1 MKILNV
7 SQAQDTEAWLD
18 ARIGKITGTKAGT
31 LALEHYA
38 QKDVAKLEAMAD
50 KAKTE
55 EKAKEYREKA
65 RQAKRDNERL
75 KVNLDFW
82 QFLADMIAEQP
93 DGEPPMERGHRLEN
107 TNIMMACDKFDI
119 SPDVVE
125 FDTGM
130 WVSSTDDRI
139 AVSPDAHAKPQKHID
154 IDGLEHNPT
163 FAFEA
168 KSLGTKYHLQT
179 VVPFRVYQMLN
190 YSETPDSQRNELQ
203 SLSLKLFPE
212 ILETRREFDFIP
224 EQYQSQVLQYFVVNP
239 DLQTVYFTMLDDR
252 VYGSLQHEVFA
263 VERQSVASEI
273 EAQETKELQTL
284 ALIDELQKLGGVDW

>member
-7 SQAQDTEAWLD
+7 SQAQDTQAWLD

-31 LALEHYA
+31 LALEHYT

-55 EKAKEYREKA
+55 EKAKEYRSKA
-65 RQAKRDNERL
+65 EQAKRDNERL

-107 TNIMMACDKFDI
+107 TNIMMACEKFDI

-130 WVSSTDDRI
+130 WVSDVDDRI
-139 AVSPDAHAKPQKHID
+139 AVSPDAHAKPINGL
-154 IDGLEHNPT
+154 GLEHNPT

-179 VVPFRVYQMLN
+179 VVPFRVFMMLN
-190 YSETPDSQRNELQ
+190 YSETPNSQRDELQ
-203 SLSLKLFPE
+203 SLALKLFPE
-212 ILETRREFDFIP
+212 ILESRREFDFIP
-224 EQYQSQVLQYFVVNP
+224 EQYQAQVLQYFVVNP
-239 DLQTVYFTMLDDR
+239 DLKTVYFTMFDDR
-252 VYGSLQHEVFA
+252 IYGSLQHEVFE
-263 VERQSVASEI
+263 VDRRSVASEI

>member
-55 EKAKEYREKA
+55 EKAEEYREKA

-107 TNIMMACDKFDI
+107 TNIMMACEKFDI

-130 WVSSTDDRI
+130 WVSDVDDRI
-139 AVSPDAHAKPQKHID
+139 AVSPDAHAKPRIFN
-154 IDGLEHNPT
+154 GLEHNPT

-190 YSETPDSQRNELQ
+190 YSGTPNSQRNELQ

-239 DLQTVYFTMLDDR
+239 DLHTVYYTMLDDR
-252 VYGSLQHEVFA
+252 VYGNLQHEVFA

-284 ALIDELQKLGGVDW
+284 ALIDGLQKLGGVDW

>member
-55 EKAKEYREKA
+55 EKAEEYREKA

-107 TNIMMACDKFDI
+107 TNIMMACEKFDI

-130 WVSSTDDRI
+130 WVSDVDDRI
-139 AVSPDAHAKPQKHID
+139 AVSPDAHAKPRIFN
-154 IDGLEHNPT
+154 GLEHNPT

-190 YSETPDSQRNELQ
+190 YSETPNSQRNELQ
-203 SLSLKLFPE
+203 SLALKLFPE

-224 EQYQSQVLQYFVVNP
+224 EQYQSQVLQYFIVNP
-239 DLQTVYFTMLDDR
+239 DLHTVYFTMLDDR

-263 VERQSVASEI
+263 VDRQSVASEI

>member
-55 EKAKEYREKA
+55 EKAEEYRAKA
-65 RQAKRDNERL
+65 EQAKRDNERL

-107 TNIMMACDKFDI
+107 TNIMMACEKFDI

-130 WVSSTDDRI
+130 WVSDVDDRI
-139 AVSPDAHAKPQKHID
+139 AVSPDAHAKPRIFN
-154 IDGLEHNPT
+154 GLEHNPT

-190 YSETPDSQRNELQ
+190 YPETPDSQRNELQ
-203 SLSLKLFPE
+203 SLALKLFPE
-212 ILETRREFDFIP
+212 ILGTRREFDFIP
-224 EQYQSQVLQYFVVNP
+224 EQYQSQVLQYFIVNP
-239 DLQTVYFTMLDDR
+239 DLHTVYFTMLDDR

-263 VERQSVASEI
+263 VDRQSVASEI

>member
-55 EKAKEYREKA
+55 EKAEEYRAKA
-65 RQAKRDNERL
+65 EQAKRDNERL

-107 TNIMMACDKFDI
+107 TNIMMACEKFDI

-130 WVSSTDDRI
+130 WVSDVDDRI
-139 AVSPDAHAKPQKHID
+139 AVSPDAHAKPRIFN
-154 IDGLEHNPT
+154 GLEHNPT

-203 SLSLKLFPE
+203 SLALKLFPE
-212 ILETRREFDFIP
+212 ILGTRREFDFIP
-224 EQYQSQVLQYFVVNP
+224 EQYQSQVLQYFIVNP
-239 DLQTVYFTMLDDR
+239 DLHTVYFTMLDDR

-263 VERQSVASEI
+263 VDRQSVASEI

>member
-107 TNIMMACDKFDI
+107 TNIMMACEKFDI

-130 WVSSTDDRI
+130 WVSDVDDRI
-139 AVSPDAHAKPQKHID
+139 AVSPDAHAKPRIFN
-154 IDGLEHNPT
+154 GLEHNPT

-239 DLQTVYFTMLDDR
+239 DLHTVYFTMLDDR

-284 ALIDELQKLGGVDW
+284 ALIDGLQKLGGVDW

>member
-7 SQAQDTEAWLD
+7 SQAQDTQAWLD

-38 QKDVAKLEAMAD
+38 QKDVSKLEAMAD

-55 EKAKEYREKA
+55 EKAEEYRVKA
-65 RQAKRDNERL
+65 EQAKRDNERL

-107 TNIMMACDKFDI
+107 TNIMMACEKLDI
-119 SPDVVE
+119 STDVVE

-130 WVSSTDDRI
+130 WVSDVDDRI
-139 AVSPDAHAKPQKHID
+139 AVSPDAYTKPQID
-154 IDGLEHNPT
+154 INGLVHNPEI
-163 FAFEA
+163 AFEA

-179 VVPFRVYQMLN
+179 VIPFRVFQILN
-190 YSETPDSQRNELQ
+190 DSKTSDDQRAELYSLA
-203 SLSLKLFPE
+203 LKLFPE
-212 ILETRREFDFIP
+212 ILEPRREFDFIP
-224 EQYQSQVLQYFVVNP
+224 EQYQAQVLQYFVVNP
-239 DLQTVYFTMLDDR
+239 DLQTVFFTMFDDR
-252 VYGSLQHEVFA
+252 VYGSLQHEVIA
-263 VERQSVASEI
+263 VERRSVASEI

-284 ALIDELQKLGGVDW
+284 TLIDELQKLGGVDW

>member
-31 LALEHYA
+31 LALEHYT

-55 EKAKEYREKA
+55 EKAEEYREKA

-93 DGEPPMERGHRLEN
+93 GGEPPMERGHRLEN
-107 TNIMMACDKFDI
+107 TNIMMACEKFDI

-130 WVSSTDDRI
+130 WVSDVDDRI
-139 AVSPDAHAKPQKHID
+139 AVSPDAHAKPRIFN
-154 IDGLEHNPT
+154 GLEHNPT

-203 SLSLKLFPE
+203 SLALKLFPE
-212 ILETRREFDFIP
+212 ILGTRREFDFIP
-224 EQYQSQVLQYFVVNP
+224 EQYQSQVLQYFIVNP
-239 DLQTVYFTMLDDR
+239 DLHTVYFTMLDDR

-263 VERQSVASEI
+263 VDRQSVASEI

>member
-55 EKAKEYREKA
+55 EKAEEYREKA

-107 TNIMMACDKFDI
+107 TNIMMACEKFDI

-130 WVSSTDDRI
+130 WVSDVDDRI
-139 AVSPDAHAKPQKHID
+139 AVSPDAHAKPRIFN
-154 IDGLEHNPT
+154 GLEHNPT

-190 YSETPDSQRNELQ
+190 YSETPNSQRNELQ
-203 SLSLKLFPE
+203 SLALKLFPE

-239 DLQTVYFTMLDDR
+239 DLHTVYFTMLDDR

-273 EAQETKELQTL
+273 EAQKTKELQTL
-284 ALIDELQKLGGVDW
+284 ALIDGLQKLGDVDW

>member
-55 EKAKEYREKA
+55 EKAEEYREKA

-107 TNIMMACDKFDI
+107 TNIMMACEKFDI

-130 WVSSTDDRI
+130 WVSDVDDRI
-139 AVSPDAHAKPQKHID
+139 AVSPDAHAKPRIFN
-154 IDGLEHNPT
+154 GLEHNPT

-190 YSETPDSQRNELQ
+190 YSETPNSQRNELQ
-203 SLSLKLFPE
+203 SLALKLFPE
-212 ILETRREFDFIP
+212 MLETRREFDFIP

-239 DLQTVYFTMLDDR
+239 DLHTVYFTMLDDR

-284 ALIDELQKLGGVDW
+284 ALIDGLQKLGGVDW

>member
-55 EKAKEYREKA
+55 EKAEEYREKA

-107 TNIMMACDKFDI
+107 TNIMMACEKFDI

-130 WVSSTDDRI
+130 WISDVDDRI
-139 AVSPDAHAKPQKHID
+139 AVSPDAHAKPRIFN
-154 IDGLEHNPT
+154 GLEHNPT

-190 YSETPDSQRNELQ
+190 YSETPNSQRNELQ
-203 SLSLKLFPE
+203 SLALKLFPE

-239 DLQTVYFTMLDDR
+239 DLHTVYFTMFDDR

-263 VERQSVASEI
+263 VGRQSVASEI

-284 ALIDELQKLGGVDW
+284 ALIDGLQKLGGVDW

>member
-7 SQAQDTEAWLD
+7 SQAQDTQAWLD

-38 QKDVAKLEAMAD
+38 QKDVAELEAMAD

-55 EKAKEYREKA
+55 EKAEEYREKA

-130 WVSSTDDRI
+130 WVSDVDDRI
-139 AVSPDAHAKPQKHID
+139 AVSPDAHAKPQID
-154 IDGLEHNPT
+154 INELEHNPT

-179 VVPFRVYQMLN
+179 VVPFRVFQMLN
-190 YSETPDSQRNELQ
+190 YSGTPNSQRNELQ
-203 SLSLKLFPE
+203 SLALKLFPK

-224 EQYQSQVLQYFVVNP
+224 EQYQAQVLQYFVVNP
-239 DLQTVYFTMLDDR
+239 DLHTVYFTMLDDR

-284 ALIDELQKLGGVDW
+284 ALIDELQKLGGVEW

>member
-7 SQAQDTEAWLD
+7 SQAQDTQAWLD

-31 LALEHYA
+31 LSLEHYA

-55 EKAKEYREKA
+55 EKAEEYREKA
-65 RQAKRDNERL
+65 EQAKRDNARL

-107 TNIMMACDKFDI
+107 TNIMMACEKLDI
-119 SPDVVE
+119 PTEIVE
-125 FDTGM
+125 FDAGM
-130 WVSSTDDRI
+130 WVSDVDDRI
-139 AVSPDAHAKPQKHID
+139 AVSPDAYTKPQID
-154 IDGLEHNPT
+154 INGLVYNPEI
-163 FAFEA
+163 AFEA

-179 VVPFRVYQMLN
+179 VIPFRVFQMLN
-190 YSETPDSQRNELQ
+190 DSETSDDQRAELY
-203 SLSLKLFPE
+203 SLALKLFPE
-212 ILETRREFDFIP
+212 VLEPRREFDFIP
-224 EQYQSQVLQYFVVNP
+224 EQYQAQVLQYFVVNP
-239 DLQTVYFTMLDDR
+239 DLQTVFFTMFDDR

-263 VERQSVASEI
+263 VERLSVTNEI

-284 ALIDELQKLGGVDW
+284 HLIDELQKLGGVEW

>member
-7 SQAQDTEAWLD
+7 SQAQDTQAWLD

-55 EKAKEYREKA
+55 EKAEEYREKA
-65 RQAKRDNERL
+65 EQAKRDNERL

-107 TNIMMACDKFDI
+107 TNIMMACEKLDI

-130 WVSSTDDRI
+130 WVSDVDDRI
-139 AVSPDAHAKPQKHID
+139 AVSPDAHAKPQNIN
-154 IDGLEHNPT
+154 GLEHNPT

-190 YSETPDSQRNELQ
+190 YSETPNSQRNELQ

-239 DLQTVYFTMLDDR
+239 DLHTVYFTMLDDR

-284 ALIDELQKLGGVDW
+284 ALIDGLQKLGGVEW

>member
-55 EKAKEYREKA
+55 EKAEEYREKA

-107 TNIMMACDKFDI
+107 TNIMMACEKFDI

-130 WVSSTDDRI
+130 WVSDVDDRI
-139 AVSPDAHAKPQKHID
+139 AVSPDAHAKPRIFN
-154 IDGLEHNPT
+154 GLEHNPT

-239 DLQTVYFTMLDDR
+239 DLHTVYFTMLDDR

-263 VERQSVASEI
+263 VNRQSVASEI

>member
-1 MKILNV
+1 MRILNV
-7 SQAQDTEAWLD
+7 SQTQDTQAWLD

-55 EKAKEYREKA
+55 EKAEEYREKA
-65 RQAKRDNERL
+65 EQAKRDNARL

-107 TNIMMACDKFDI
+107 TNIMMACEKLGI
-119 SPDVVE
+119 SPDIVE

-130 WVSSTDDRI
+130 WVSDVDDRI
-139 AVSPDAHAKPQKHID
+139 AVSPDAHAKPQID
-154 IDGLEHNPT
+154 ISGLEYNPT

-179 VVPFRVYQMLN
+179 VVPFHVFQMLYN
-190 YSETPDSQRNELQ
+190 SETSDEQREELR
-203 SLSLKLFPE
+203 SLALKLFPE
-212 ILETRREFDFIP
+212 ILESRREFDFIP
-224 EQYQSQVLQYFVVNP
+224 EQYQPQVLQYFVVNH
-239 DLQTVYFTMLDDR
+239 DLETVYFTMFDDR
-252 VYGSLQHEVFA
+252 VYSSLRHEVFE
-263 VERQSVASEI
+263 VDRLSVASEI

-284 ALIDELQKLGGVDW
+284 ELINELQKLGGVDW

>member
-55 EKAKEYREKA
+55 EKAEEYREKA

-82 QFLADMIAEQP
+82 QYLADMIAEQP

-107 TNIMMACDKFDI
+107 TNIMMACEKFDI
-119 SPDVVE
+119 PPDVVE

-130 WVSSTDDRI
+130 WVSDVDDRI
-139 AVSPDAHAKPQKHID
+139 AVSPDAHAKPRIFN
-154 IDGLEHNPT
+154 GLEHNPT

-190 YSETPDSQRNELQ
+190 YSGTPDSQRNELQ
-203 SLSLKLFPE
+203 SLALKLFPE

-224 EQYQSQVLQYFVVNP
+224 EQYQPQVLQYFVVNP
-239 DLQTVYFTMLDDR
+239 DLHTVYFTMFDDR

-284 ALIDELQKLGGVDW
+284 ALIDGLQKLGGVDW

>member
-55 EKAKEYREKA
+55 EKAEEYREKA

-107 TNIMMACDKFDI
+107 TNIMMACEKFDI

-130 WVSSTDDRI
+130 WVSDVDDRI
-139 AVSPDAHAKPQKHID
+139 AVSPDAHAKPRIFN
-154 IDGLEHNPT
+154 GMEHNPT

-190 YSETPDSQRNELQ
+190 YSETPNSQRNELQ
-203 SLSLKLFPE
+203 SLALKLFPE
-212 ILETRREFDFIP
+212 MLETRREFDFIP

-239 DLQTVYFTMLDDR
+239 DLETVYFTMFDDR
-252 VYGSLQHEVFA
+252 VYGSLQHEVFE
-263 VERQSVASEI
+263 VDRRSVADEI

-284 ALIDELQKLGGVDW
+284 ALIDGLQKLGGVDW

>member
-55 EKAKEYREKA
+55 EKAEEYREKA

-107 TNIMMACDKFDI
+107 TNIMMACEKFDI

-130 WVSSTDDRI
+130 WVSDVDDRI
-139 AVSPDAHAKPQKHID
+139 AVSPDAHAKPRIFN
-154 IDGLEHNPT
+154 GLEHNPT

-203 SLSLKLFPE
+203 SLALKLFPE

-239 DLQTVYFTMLDDR
+239 DLHTVYFTMLDDR

-263 VERQSVASEI
+263 VDRQSVASEI

>member
-107 TNIMMACDKFDI
+107 TNIMMACKKFDI

-130 WVSSTDDRI
+130 WVSDVDDRI
-139 AVSPDAHAKPQKHID
+139 AVSPDAHAKPRIFN
-154 IDGLEHNPT
+154 GLEHNPT

-190 YSETPDSQRNELQ
+190 YSGTPNSQRDELQ
-203 SLSLKLFPE
+203 SLALKLFPE
-212 ILETRREFDFIP
+212 ILESRREFDFIP

-239 DLQTVYFTMLDDR
+239 DLKTVYFTMFDDR

-284 ALIDELQKLGGVDW
+284 GLIDELQKLGSVDW

>member
-7 SQAQDTEAWLD
+7 SQTQDTQAWLD

-31 LALEHYA
+31 LSLEHYA
-38 QKDVAKLEAMAD
+38 QKDVSKLEAMAD

-55 EKAKEYREKA
+55 EKAEEYREKA
-65 RQAKRDNERL
+65 KQAKRDNERL

-93 DGEPPMERGHRLEN
+93 DGEPPIERGHRLEN
-107 TNIMMACDKFDI
+107 TNIMMACEKLGI
-119 SPDVVE
+119 PTYSVE
-125 FDTGM
+125 FDAGM
-130 WVSSTDDRI
+130 WLSDVDDRI
-139 AVSPDAHAKPQKHID
+139 AVSPDAHAKPQIG
-154 IDGLEHNPT
+154 INGLEYNPT

-179 VVPFRVYQMLN
+179 VVPFRVFQMLN
-190 YSETPDSQRNELQ
+190 DSETPNSQRAELQ
-203 SLSLKLFPE
+203 LLALKLFPE
-212 ILETRREFDFIP
+212 VLESRREFDFIP
-224 EQYQSQVLQYFVVNP
+224 EQYQAQVLQYFVVNP
-239 DLQTVYFTMLDDR
+239 DLETVYFTMYDDR
-252 VYGSLQHEVFA
+252 VYSSLRHEVFE
-263 VERQSVASEI
+263 VDRLSVASEI

>member
-31 LALEHYA
+31 LALEHYT

-55 EKAKEYREKA
+55 EKAEEYREKA

-107 TNIMMACDKFDI
+107 TNIMMACEKFDI

-130 WVSSTDDRI
+130 WVSDVDDRI
-139 AVSPDAHAKPQKHID
+139 AVSPDAHAKPRIFN
-154 IDGLEHNPT
+154 GLEHNPT

-203 SLSLKLFPE
+203 SLALKLFPE
-212 ILETRREFDFIP
+212 TLGTRREFDFIP
-224 EQYQSQVLQYFVVNP
+224 EQYQSQVLQYFIVNP
-239 DLQTVYFTMLDDR
+239 DLHTVYFTMLDDR

-263 VERQSVASEI
+263 VDRQSVASEI

>member
-55 EKAKEYREKA
+55 EKAEEYREKA

-107 TNIMMACDKFDI
+107 TNIMMACEKLDI

-130 WVSSTDDRI
+130 WVSDVDDRI
-139 AVSPDAHAKPQKHID
+139 AVSPDAHEKPQID
-154 IDGLEHNPT
+154 INGIPYLPT

-179 VVPFRVYQMLN
+179 VIPFRVLMMLN
-190 YSETPDSQRNELQ
+190 DSETSDDQKDELRP
-203 SLSLKLFPE
+203 LALKLFPE
-212 ILETRREFDFIP
+212 ILESRREFDFIP
-224 EQYQSQVLQYFVVNP
+224 EQYQAQVLQYFVVNP
-239 DLQTVYFTMLDDR
+239 DLQKVYFSMFDDR
-252 VYGSLQHEVFA
+252 VYGSLQHEVFE
-263 VERQSVASEI
+263 VDRRSVASEI

>member
-7 SQAQDTEAWLD
+7 SQAQDTQAWLD

-55 EKAKEYREKA
+55 EKAEEYREKA
-65 RQAKRDNERL
+65 AQAKRDNARL

-82 QFLADMIAEQP
+82 QFLADMVAEQP

-107 TNIMMACDKFDI
+107 TNIMMACEKLGI
-119 SPDVVE
+119 HPYSVE
-125 FDTGM
+125 FDAGM
-130 WVSSTDDRI
+130 WVSDVDDRI
-139 AVSPDAHAKPQKHID
+139 AVSPDAHAKPQIG
-154 IDGLEHNPT
+154 INGLEYNLT

-179 VVPFRVYQMLN
+179 VVPFRVFQML
-190 YSETPDSQRNELQ
+190 YDSETSDEQREELR
-203 SLSLKLFPE
+203 SLALKLFPE
-212 ILETRREFDFIP
+212 ILESRREFDFIP
-224 EQYQSQVLQYFVVNP
+224 EQYQAQVLQYFVVNP
-239 DLQTVYFTMLDDR
+239 DLQTVYFTMYDDR
-252 VYGSLQHEVFA
+252 VYGSLQHEVFE
-263 VERQSVASEI
+263 VDRLSVASEI

>member
-31 LALEHYA
+31 LALEHYT

-55 EKAKEYREKA
+55 EKAEEYREKA

-82 QFLADMIAEQP
+82 QFLADMIAEQS

-107 TNIMMACDKFDI
+107 TNIMMACEKFDI

-130 WVSSTDDRI
+130 WVSDVDDRI
-139 AVSPDAHAKPQKHID
+139 AVSPDAHAKPRIFN
-154 IDGLEHNPT
+154 GLEHNPT

-203 SLSLKLFPE
+203 SLALKLFPE
-212 ILETRREFDFIP
+212 ILGTRREFDFIP
-224 EQYQSQVLQYFVVNP
+224 EQYQSQVLQYFIVNP
-239 DLQTVYFTMLDDR
+239 DLHTVYFTMLDDR

-263 VERQSVASEI
+263 VDRQSVASEI

>member
-55 EKAKEYREKA
+55 EKAEEYREKA

-107 TNIMMACDKFDI
+107 TNIMMACEKFDI

-130 WVSSTDDRI
+130 WVSDVDDRI
-139 AVSPDAHAKPQKHID
+139 AVSPDAHAKPRIFN
-154 IDGLEHNPT
+154 GLEHNPT

-224 EQYQSQVLQYFVVNP
+224 EQYQAQVLQYFVVNP
-239 DLQTVYFTMLDDR
+239 DLHTVYFTMLDDR

-284 ALIDELQKLGGVDW
+284 ALIDGLQKLGGVDW

>member
-55 EKAKEYREKA
+55 EKAEEYREKA

-107 TNIMMACDKFDI
+107 TNIMMACEKFDI

-130 WVSSTDDRI
+130 WVSDVDDRI
-139 AVSPDAHAKPQKHID
+139 AVSPDAHAKPRNFN
-154 IDGLEHNPT
+154 GLEHNPT

-203 SLSLKLFPE
+203 SLALKLFPE

-239 DLQTVYFTMLDDR
+239 DLHTVYFTMLDDR

-284 ALIDELQKLGGVDW
+284 ALIDGLQKLGGVDW

>member
-55 EKAKEYREKA
+55 EKAEEYREKA

-107 TNIMMACDKFDI
+107 TNIMMACEKFDI

-130 WVSSTDDRI
+130 WVSDVDDRI
-139 AVSPDAHAKPQKHID
+139 AVSPDAHAKPRIFN
-154 IDGLEHNPT
+154 GMEHNPT

-190 YSETPDSQRNELQ
+190 YSETPNSQRNELQ

-239 DLQTVYFTMLDDR
+239 DLHTVYFTMLDDR

-284 ALIDELQKLGGVDW
+284 ALIDGLQKLGGVDW

>member
-55 EKAKEYREKA
+55 EKAEEYREKA

-107 TNIMMACDKFDI
+107 TNIMMACEKFDI

-130 WVSSTDDRI
+130 WVSDVDDRI
-139 AVSPDAHAKPQKHID
+139 AVSPDAHAKPRIFN
-154 IDGLEHNPT
+154 GMEHNPT

-190 YSETPDSQRNELQ
+190 YSETPNSQRNELQ
-203 SLSLKLFPE
+203 SLALKLFPE
-212 ILETRREFDFIP
+212 MLETRREFDFIP

-239 DLQTVYFTMLDDR
+239 DLKTVYFTMFDDR

-263 VERQSVASEI
+263 VDRRSVADEI

-284 ALIDELQKLGGVDW
+284 ALIDGLQKLGGVDW

>member
-55 EKAKEYREKA
+55 EKAEEYREKA

-107 TNIMMACDKFDI
+107 TNIMMACEKFDI

-130 WVSSTDDRI
+130 WVSDVDDRI
-139 AVSPDAHAKPQKHID
+139 AVSPDAHANPRTFN
-154 IDGLEHNPT
+154 GLEHNPT

-190 YSETPDSQRNELQ
+190 YSETPNSQRNELQ
-203 SLSLKLFPE
+203 SLALKLFPE

-239 DLQTVYFTMLDDR
+239 DLHTVYFTMLDDR

-284 ALIDELQKLGGVDW
+284 ALIDGLQKLGGVDW

>member
-7 SQAQDTEAWLD
+7 SQAQDIQAWLD

-55 EKAKEYREKA
+55 EKAEEYREKA

-107 TNIMMACDKFDI
+107 TNIMMACEKFDI

-130 WVSSTDDRI
+130 WVSDVDDRI
-139 AVSPDAHAKPQKHID
+139 AVSPDAHAKPRIFN
-154 IDGLEHNPT
+154 GLEHNPT

-212 ILETRREFDFIP
+212 ILGTRREFDFIP

-239 DLQTVYFTMLDDR
+239 DLHTVYFTMLDDR

-284 ALIDELQKLGGVDW
+284 ALIDGLQKLGGVDW

>member
-55 EKAKEYREKA
+55 EKAEEYREKA

-93 DGEPPMERGHRLEN
+93 SGEPPMERGHRLEN
-107 TNIMMACDKFDI
+107 TNIMMACEKFDI

-130 WVSSTDDRI
+130 WVSDVDDRI
-139 AVSPDAHAKPQKHID
+139 AVSPDAHAKPRIFN
-154 IDGLEHNPT
+154 GLEHNPT

-179 VVPFRVYQMLN
+179 VVPFRVYQMFN

-203 SLSLKLFPE
+203 SLALKLFPE
-212 ILETRREFDFIP
+212 ILGTRREFDFIP
-224 EQYQSQVLQYFVVNP
+224 EQYQSQVLQYFIVNP
-239 DLQTVYFTMLDDR
+239 DLHTVYFTMLDDR

-263 VERQSVASEI
+263 VDRQSVASEI

>member
-31 LALEHYA
+31 LALEHYV

-55 EKAKEYREKA
+55 EKAEEYREKA

-107 TNIMMACDKFDI
+107 TNIMMACEKFDI

-130 WVSSTDDRI
+130 WVSDVDDRI
-139 AVSPDAHAKPQKHID
+139 AVSPDAHAKPRIFN
-154 IDGLEHNPT
+154 GLEHNPT

-179 VVPFRVYQMLN
+179 VIPFRVYQMLN
-190 YSETPDSQRNELQ
+190 YSEIPNSQRNELQ
-203 SLSLKLFPE
+203 SLALKLFPE
-212 ILETRREFDFIP
+212 ILETRRGFDFIP

-239 DLQTVYFTMLDDR
+239 DLHTVYFTMLDDR

-284 ALIDELQKLGGVDW
+284 ALIDGLQKLGGVDW

>member
-55 EKAKEYREKA
+55 EKAEEYREKA

-107 TNIMMACDKFDI
+107 TNIMMACEKFDI

-130 WVSSTDDRI
+130 WVSDVDDRI
-139 AVSPDAHAKPQKHID
+139 AVSPDAHAKPRIFN
-154 IDGLEHNPT
+154 GLEHNPT

-190 YSETPDSQRNELQ
+190 YSETPNSQRNELQ
-203 SLSLKLFPE
+203 SLALKLFPE
-212 ILETRREFDFIP
+212 MLETRREFDFIP

-239 DLQTVYFTMLDDR
+239 DLHTVYFTMFDDR

-284 ALIDELQKLGGVDW
+284 ALIDGLQKLGGVDW

>member
-55 EKAKEYREKA
+55 EKAEEYREKA

-107 TNIMMACDKFDI
+107 TNIMMACEKFDI
-119 SPDVVE
+119 SPNVVE

-130 WVSSTDDRI
+130 WVSDVDDRI
-139 AVSPDAHAKPQKHID
+139 AVSPDAHAKPRIFN
-154 IDGLEHNPT
+154 GLEHNPT

-239 DLQTVYFTMLDDR
+239 DLHTVYFTMLDDR

-284 ALIDELQKLGGVDW
+284 ALIDGLQKLGGVDW

>member
-1 MKILNV
+1 MRILNV
-7 SQAQDTEAWLD
+7 SQTQDTQAWLD

-55 EKAKEYREKA
+55 EKAEEYREKVE
-65 RQAKRDNERL
+65 QAKRDNARL

-82 QFLADMIAEQP
+82 QFLADMIAEQS

-107 TNIMMACDKFDI
+107 TNIMMACEKLDI

-130 WVSSTDDRI
+130 WVSDVDDRI
-139 AVSPDAHAKPQKHID
+139 AVSPDAHAKPQTD
-154 IDGLEHNPT
+154 INGLKHNPT

-179 VVPFRVYQMLN
+179 VVPFRVFQML
-190 YSETPDSQRNELQ
+190 YDSETSDEQREELR
-203 SLSLKLFPE
+203 SLALKLFPE
-212 ILETRREFDFIP
+212 ILESRREFDFIP
-224 EQYQSQVLQYFVVNP
+224 EQYQPQVLQYFVVNP
-239 DLQTVYFTMLDDR
+239 DLQTVYFTMYDDR
-252 VYGSLQHEVFA
+252 VYSSLRHEVFE
-263 VERQSVASEI
+263 VDRRSVASEI

-284 ALIDELQKLGGVDW
+284 TLIDELQKLGGVDW